1 MKSISLIFIAK
12 ELKDQM
18 TKKIHLKEI
27 NFPEEGKK
35 DIQTIFTNDVGFL
48 EFLVWFLWIDK

>member
-18 TKKIHLKEI
+18 TKKKIHFKEI

-48 EFLVWFLWIDK
+48 EFLV